1 MITLDI
7 KDIYINLTVK
17 GILRRAKTWL
27 QKTDNNQ
34 EINKQIIMILSNI
47 MGQNYFQYIKQCYK
61 RQNEIAMCSPISGFL
76 AEIYIQVMEEKH
88 KTQDRK

>member
-1 MITLDI
+1 MLYCLSLNNSTEIAHEIVKISINEQIKMITLDI

-34 EINKQIIMILSNI
+34 EINNK
-47 MGQNYFQYIKQCYK
+47 
-61 RQNEIAMCSPISGFL
+61 
-76 AEIYIQVMEEKH
+76 
-88 KTQDRK
+88 